1 MNKKL
6 SYKGY
11 TTIIQYSNED
21 KCFYGKLENITDLI
35 TFESDTSEDIE
46 LHFINTVNTYIK
58 DRKNINELSG

>member
-46 LHFINTVNTYIK
+46 LHFRNTVNTYIK